1 MTGFRP
7 RGWRVWLCLGLMMTL
22 LGGLGPAGAQTPGA
36 RPAAAPKK
44 SASQPGPAPEP
55 ETPLHITSQTMEAD
69 QEKNLIIFKGQVKA
83 VHGDATLYADE
94 LWVFYKPKAEEQKPP
109 ADLKK
114 AEPSPLGDLGGEKI
128 DRIEARGNVR
138 FVQDDRVATGRQG
151 IYYRDKDEIVL
162 TGNPQV
168 WRGENH
174 LKGDKITYYRATRR
188 VLVESSPQQRV
199 EAHLYQT
206 SQAGAK
212 PAQEILPGAKPA
224 APKIP
229 KGYKPVPR

>member
-1 MTGFRP
+1 MTACRTP
-7 RGWRVWLCLGLMMTL
+7 GWWVWLGLGLI
-22 LGGLGPAGAQTPGA
+22 LGLAAAVNLAGAQTPTA
-36 RPAAAPKK
+36 RPATAPKQQAPR
-44 SASQPGPAPEP
+44 SGPAPEP
-55 ETPLHITSQTMEAD
+55 EIPLHITAQTMEAD
-69 QEKNLIIFKGQVKA
+69 QEKNLILFKGQVKA

-94 LWVFYKPKAEEQKPP
+94 LWVFYKPKTEDRKPP
-109 ADLKK
+109 ADLQKQE
-114 AEPSPLGDLGGEKI
+114 ASPLGDLGGEKI

-174 LKGDKITYYRATRR
+174 LKGDKITYYRATKR
-188 VLVESSPQQRV
+188 VVVESSPRQRV

-206 SQAGAK
+206 GQAGAK
-212 PAQEILPGAKPA
+212 PPAELLPGAKPG
-224 APKIP
+224 APKVP